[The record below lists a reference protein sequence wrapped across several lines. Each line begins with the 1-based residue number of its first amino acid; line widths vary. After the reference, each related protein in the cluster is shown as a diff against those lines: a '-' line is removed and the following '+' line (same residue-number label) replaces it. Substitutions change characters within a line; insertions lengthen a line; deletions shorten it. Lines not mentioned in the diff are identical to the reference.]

1 MTDTSK
7 AINPDPTGKVTLRE
21 ITADTLGSILN
32 LSVSEDQERFVASNA
47 RSIAQAHFSEHAWF
61 RAIYASEE
69 PVGFINALRQTR
81 KELSTLLW
89 RFMIDTRYQG
99 RGYGRAA
106 LLLGHRPYPDPAKG
120 HRPLQQLRS
129 RRGRPWWVL
138 PVPRL

>member
-69 PVGFINALRQTR
+69 PVGFVNALRQTR
-81 KELSTLLW
+81 K
-89 RFMIDTRYQG
+89 G
-99 RGYGRAA
+99 
-106 LLLGHRPYPDPAKG
+106 
-120 HRPLQQLRS
+120 
-129 RRGRPWWVL
+129 
-138 PVPRL
+138 